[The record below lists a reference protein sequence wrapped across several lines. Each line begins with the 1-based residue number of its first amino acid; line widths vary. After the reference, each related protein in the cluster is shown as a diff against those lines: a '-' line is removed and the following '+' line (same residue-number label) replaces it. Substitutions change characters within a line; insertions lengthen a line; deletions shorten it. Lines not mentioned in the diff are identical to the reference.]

1 VTAPDYRQDIGARSV
16 PAGDPLTW
24 IITINGPTGTGID
37 LTVYGTAWGAKART
51 SYLMEPPV
59 VFTVDYSAAATGVLK
74 LSLTGTQTAGMTTD
88 SNDSTNWQFDL
99 QATGGTVTPQTPFKG
114 RLTVQRVN
122 THG

>member
-24 IITINGPTGTGID
+24 TVTINGPTGAGID
-37 LTVYGTAWGAKART
+37 LTAYGTAWGAKART
-51 SYLMEPPV
+51 SYLMELPV

-99 QATGGTVTPQTPFKG
+99 QATGGAVTPQTPFKG